1 MDFFIHKLY
10 KNNSDALAHL
20 QFEKYS
26 RGSFADRAIV
36 QAKFSKGNYSF
47 VTTSEYAGEF
57 VRACAEELGSKKTK
71 VEGVIIS
78 TKGLPENI
86 KHGGISQFMGVKKYA
101 ISGEYSG
108 HEILSMCESVPR
120 AFVALTFSTGV
131 SDLKIKPKAPKSAK
145 PSSPGEDGP
154 KVDFCKLKTTNPEFA
169 RKLFWEFSEFKVAE
183 AKHIFEITNIE
194 VPTNEPD
201 PIKMREKAIRT
212 GKVVRKLT
220 VDGVDKSH
228 TFNLRG

>member
-10 KNNSDALAHL
+10 KNNVDALAHL

-26 RGSFADRAIV
+26 RGIFADKAIV
-36 QAKFSKGNYSF
+36 QGKFSKGNYSF
-47 VTTSEYAGEF
+47 VTTSEYASDF
-57 VRACAEELGSKKTK
+57 IRACAEELDSKKAMVT
-71 VEGVIIS
+71 GVIIS
-78 TKGLPENI
+78 TKALPTNI
-86 KHGGISQFMGVKKYA
+86 THQGISQFMGVKKYS

-108 HEILSMCESVPR
+108 KEIIAICDSVPR
-120 AFVALTFSTGV
+120 AFVALSFSTGQ
-131 SDLKIKPKAPKSAK
+131 SELKIKPKAPKSAK

-154 KVDFCKLKTTNPEFA
+154 KVDFCKLKTTNPHFA
-169 RKLFWEFSEFKVAE
+169 KNLFFEISEFKVAE
-183 AKHIFEITNIE
+183 ARHNFEITNIE
-194 VPTNEPD
+194 VPKNESD
-201 PIKMREKAIRT
+201 PIQMREKAVRT